1 MKQLVV
7 IEKLGV
13 EGNTSGLV
21 HALIPKNYQIDGSLC
36 NDAINFLS
44 GRFIVWLGLGP
55 EPPG

>member
-1 MKQLVV
+1 MKRLVI

-21 HALIPKNYQIDGSLC
+21 HALIPKNSQIDGSLC

-44 GRFIVWLGLGP
+44 RRFIVWLGSRP